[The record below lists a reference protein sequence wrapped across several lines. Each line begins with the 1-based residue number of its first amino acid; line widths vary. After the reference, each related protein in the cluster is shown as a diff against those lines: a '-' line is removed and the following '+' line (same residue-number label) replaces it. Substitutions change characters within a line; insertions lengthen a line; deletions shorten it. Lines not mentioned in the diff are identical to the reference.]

1 MDSSTV
7 IRQAIIHNTIRLVQ
21 VLLHVLSE
29 VIQLQIQK
37 DPVPYHTSI
46 LSGHQWVM
54 ELIAGHPKHIRTEL
68 GTNKEVFLQ
77 LISELHAQ
85 GCSDTKNVTLKE
97 QLAIFLYICVT
108 GLMVQHV
115 GKHFQRSSDTISQYV
130 N

>member
-7 IRQAIIHNTIRLVQ
+7 IQQAIIHNTIRLVQ

-54 ELIAGHPKHIRTEL
+54 ELIASHPKCIRTEL
-68 GTNKEVFLQ
+68 GMNKEVFLQ
-77 LISELHAQ
+77 LISELCVQ
-85 GCSDTKNVTLKE
+85 GCSDTKNVTLEE
-97 QLAIFLYICVT
+97 QLTIFLYICVT

-115 GKHFQRSSDTISQYV
+115 G
-130 N
+130 